1 MLKFLNRPDAGT
13 VQRVIGRVAKLSR
26 RAGRESTMKHWSYL
40 LFTLL
45 LAWAAVAGAQEFLPP
60 DEAFQ
65 VEVHSVDDDAVT
77 LHWTIAEGYY
87 LYRHAVA
94 AQPDDGAAVSLGEPE
109 LPDGQVLDD
118 PYFGRTEIYYDSL
131 TVRVPLDTNKA
142 LPDRFDLAVA
152 HQGCADG
159 GICYPPQTTTLT
171 VSTGSGSGSG
181 AAASDS
187 AAATN
192 QPAAPPQD
200 RLAAMLGEASMSW
213 VLFAFFGAGLLL
225 AFTPCVLPMIPILS
239 SIIVGSGTEGSSR
252 RGLTLS
258 VAYVLPMA
266 VGYALLG
273 TAAGLAG
280 ANLQAYLQTPWVI
293 VPFVIVFGLLAMA
306 MFGFFQLRLPAA
318 MQSRLTELSSRQ
330 RGGTLIGVAA
340 MGLLSALIVGPC
352 MTAPLAGALLYIS
365 QTGDAVL
372 GGLALFV
379 LGLGMGTPLV
389 IAGTFGA
396 RVLPKAG
403 PWMTQVQ
410 AVFGFVLLAMAIWML
425 DRVVPA
431 PVTVALWGLLL
442 TALAVNLG
450 ALEPLPGD
458 AGPRRR
464 ATKVIGV
471 AAGLWSIA
479 LVVGAAAGSAD
490 PLRPLAFLNQPSVA
504 TPAVEAVSQERIGG
518 IEELRAQIAE
528 ANAAGKPVVV
538 DFYAD
543 WCISCKVMERRVF
556 GNSEVQQAMADVV
569 RLKPDVTANDASDRE
584 MMQALGVLGPPTLM
598 FFGTDGEERAA
609 QRIVGEV
616 GPREYLRRL
625 QEAF

>member
-13 VQRVIGRVAKLSR
+13 VQRVIGRAAKRSQ

-40 LFTLL
+40 LFALL
-45 LAWAAVAGAQEFLPP
+45 LAWAAVAGAQEFLSP

-65 VEVHSVDDDAVT
+65 VEVYSIDDDAVT

-94 AQPDDGAAVSLGEPE
+94 AQPADGAAVSLGEPE

-131 TVRVPLDTNKA
+131 TVRVPLDANEA

-171 VSTGSGSGSG
+171 VNTGSG

-187 AAATN
+187 AAAPS
-192 QPAAPPQD
+192 QPAAPQQD

-213 VLFAFFGAGLLL
+213 GLLAFFGAGLLL

-252 RGLTLS
+252 RGLTLT

-372 GGLALFV
+372 GGLALFA

-403 PWMTQVQ
+403 PWMAQV
-410 AVFGFVLLAMAIWML
+410 
-425 DRVVPA
+425 
-431 PVTVALWGLLL
+431 
-442 TALAVNLG
+442 
-450 ALEPLPGD
+450 
-458 AGPRRR
+458 
-464 ATKVIGV
+464 
-471 AAGLWSIA
+471 
-479 LVVGAAAGSAD
+479 LV
-490 PLRPLAFLNQPSVA
+490 
-504 TPAVEAVSQERIGG
+504 
-518 IEELRAQIAE
+518 
-528 ANAAGKPVVV
+528 
-538 DFYAD
+538 
-543 WCISCKVMERRVF
+543 
-556 GNSEVQQAMADVV
+556 
-569 RLKPDVTANDASDRE
+569 
-584 MMQALGVLGPPTLM
+584 
-598 FFGTDGEERAA
+598 
-609 QRIVGEV
+609 
-616 GPREYLRRL
+616 
-625 QEAF
+625 